1 MYGGGAQS
9 ESLLSNL
16 VIHIE
21 LGDNCG
27 TGKQEVG
34 CSVAIYTRIK
44 IMIQLKIILPVPTL

>member
-1 MYGGGAQS
+1 MYGGAQS

-34 CSVAIYTRIK
+34 CSVAIYTQIK